1 MWYPNNNF
9 EDTYNVH
16 VLLLNKNSYIFVF
29 FRKRGVT
36 LVFHLPCDRIRVQ
49 NEEGRSCKN
58 ESCSFAQRD
67 WEFTVYSKLF
77 SECEK
82 DITESRTVLV
92 SCLPNSS
99 QILTTVPSNPSESPC
114 SCPGSAFFKD
124 FRMEVFPSCPDPMRV
139 FLGCWPTYTRWLW
152 FIHGLPYG
160 FF

>member
-16 VLLLNKNSYIFVF
+16 VLLPNKNSYILVF

-36 LVFHLPCDRIRVQ
+36 LIFHLPCDRIRVQ

-77 SECEK
+77 SECWKGYHWKQNSASELFTK
-82 DITESRTVLV
+82 LFSDLNHCPIQPIWISLL
-92 SCLPNSS
+92 LPGLCIFQGFPHGGFS
-99 QILTTVPSNPSESPC
+99 QLS
-114 SCPGSAFFKD
+114 
-124 FRMEVFPSCPDPMRV
+124 
-139 FLGCWPTYTRWLW
+139 WPNE
-152 FIHGLPYG
+152 GLPG
-160 FF
+160 VLAHLH